1 MNCQEV
7 KILPFTVLKEGVY
20 QKGRHSVCKI
30 RYEEWLES
38 YRVFFTRAFDL
49 FRKSSVDQY
58 VIRLLDDGGN
68 MILYIDIITLN
79 FNVIVKNLSITVS
92 LPWSLTMFYVLFLF
106 TYDFSPSFPL
116 TDITKTVFIR
126 TWSENSLLLN

>member
-1 MNCQEV
+1 
-7 KILPFTVLKEGVY
+7 
-20 QKGRHSVCKI
+20 
-30 RYEEWLES
+30 
-38 YRVFFTRAFDL
+38 
-49 FRKSSVDQY
+49 
-58 VIRLLDDGGN
+58 